1 MRLIGEI
8 ARRDEAYE
16 QEAQDDF
23 EREFA
28 RMLADTNDLRKQERA
43 KTAAPVFDTAVP
55 IVRKA
60 PKAAA
65 EAGESH
71 MQFSLLSKKGNKQQV
86 RQTLAHVWA
95 YADLPQIRTLDV
107 PLESALARNTM
118 THQLQNKQEQEQ
130 LKQLVSTLR

>member
-16 QEAQDDF
+16 QEASDDF

-28 RMLADTNDLRKQERA
+28 RMLADTTDLRKQERS

-55 IVRKA
+55 IVRKG
-60 PKAAA
+60 PKTAT
-65 EAGESH
+65 EPSDDRH

-86 RQTLAHVWA
+86 RL
-95 YADLPQIRTLDV
+95 
-107 PLESALARNTM
+107 
-118 THQLQNKQEQEQ
+118 
-130 LKQLVSTLR
+130 